1 MQQLG
6 LSLLYI
12 EFGIHLRLIGYIL
25 QQDENRFINKTVSL
39 KINPEQLI
47 INNIYTLNSVIRPLL
62 FKSMELLSIE
72 L

>member
-12 EFGIHLRLIGYIL
+12 EFGIRLIGSIL

-39 KINPEQLI
+39 KINPKQLI

-62 FKSMELLSIE
+62 LKSMELLSIE